1 MFSICITRRYG
12 KSTAIPAGLLH
23 FDKNKGA
30 DFLLEDNFFP
40 ARAILMFSDA
50 LERGDQGLSITSKI
64 FEISSL
70 SFENASFKIGG
81 VRTARTIFDVYYG
94 FSKDSLTTSTSIL

>member
-1 MFSICITRRYG
+1 M
-12 KSTAIPAGLLH
+12 LH
-23 FDKNKGA
+23 FYKKNSA
-30 DFLLEDNFFP
+30 DFLLGDNFFP
-40 ARAILMFSDA
+40 TRTILMFLGA

-64 FEISSL
+64 FEIGSL

-81 VRTARTIFDVYYG
+81 VRTARAIFDVYYG